1 MRLDDEEGFPW
12 TASTHIGW
20 MLLVLVLSFGFALFA
35 LGLYLSVWIARKG
48 RSTLP
53 FLAFALSAV
62 LALTE
67 YPIDRWFPNSQA
79 DSVIGLAATI
89 ILIVAS
95 FLLRREI
102 QTYFQEIQGWQPIIN
117 PILTF
122 FFSAVYINYCLVPD
136 RIPVPSPVTSLN
148 ISSSTNSAKIDT

>member
-12 TASTHIGW
+12 TASTHFGW

-35 LGLYLSVWIARKG
+35 LGLYLSVWIGRKG
-48 RSTLP
+48 RSTMP
-53 FLAFALSAV
+53 FLGFALSAI
-62 LALTE
+62 LALME

-79 DSVIGLAATI
+79 DSIVGLTATI
-89 ILIVAS
+89 ILVVAS

-102 QTYFQEIQGWQPIIN
+102 QTYFRETQGWQPIIN
-117 PILTF
+117 PVLTF

-136 RIPVPSPVTSLN
+136 RIPARSSVTSLN
-148 ISSSTNSAKIDT
+148 IPNSTNSAKIDQ